1 MQFLE
6 SDFTLRDELSHRRHC
21 TELEGE
27 SGIEASKLN
36 GINRDSILNKLA
48 YFHVCSGALLPDV
61 MHDVLEGALQYEIK
75 LMLRVMIAEE
85 RYFTLDT
92 LNTRMENLELG
103 YMESK
108 DCPTPISNTTLF
120 SSGVSLKQAG
130 TYVYFMYTVHVCLSL
145 FSF

>member
-1 MQFLE
+1 MSSIKWLE
-6 SDFTLRDELSHRRHC
+6 HLDEESHQRHC
-21 TELEGE
+21 SELEGE
-27 SGIEASKLN
+27 SGREASKLY

-61 MHDVLEGALQYEIK
+61 MHDILEGALQYEIK

-85 RYFTLDT
+85 RYFALDT

-108 DCPTPISNTTLF
+108 DRPTPISDTTLF

-130 TYVYFMYTVHVCLSL
+130 ACFFYIYLSL
-145 FSF
+145 FFSF